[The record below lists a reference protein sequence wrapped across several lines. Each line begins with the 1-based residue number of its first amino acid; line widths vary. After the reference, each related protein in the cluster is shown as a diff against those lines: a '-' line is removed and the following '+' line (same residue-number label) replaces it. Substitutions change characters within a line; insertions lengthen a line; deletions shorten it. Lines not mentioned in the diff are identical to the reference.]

1 MPRLGQIVL
10 LVLLTL
16 VGSGEWASA
25 QWAVEDAANLVQ
37 NTTTAF
43 NSVKQVYNSSQQLI
57 AEYNIFRS
65 TVTQIENQVK
75 NLQRIPKGLNL
86 FDTLLAY
93 GNRID
98 ALLSQTNTLSFELDQ
113 AVRDF
118 DQLYRQA
125 AQLTSAHNALQLRQ
139 QLLNARLEAS
149 GMAVKMQS
157 VRTNLADLY
166 NRIAALLNGSWTAVG
181 NLDSQQIAAQQ
192 QALLLHSQREAQA
205 MIAAAQRLEAQRQA
219 EDVVLQQAAIQS
231 YLKATTLAPVGDW
244 QNGPQLEMKVR
255 GSLR

>member
-1 MPRLGQIVL
+1 MRRTGQIVIL
-10 LVLLTL
+10 ALLTL
-16 VGSGEWASA
+16 SLRCALASA
-25 QWAVEDAANLVQ
+25 QWAVIDGSNLIQ

-57 AEYNIFRS
+57 AEYNIFRNP
-65 TVTQIENQVK
+65 VTQIENQVK
-75 NLQRIPKGLNL
+75 NLQHMPAGLNL
-86 FDTLLAY
+86 FDTVMAY

-113 AVRDF
+113 AVKDF
-118 DQLYRQA
+118 DTLYRQA
-125 AQLTSAHNALQLRQ
+125 SQLTSAQGVLQLRQ
-139 QLLNARLEAS
+139 QLLSARLEAS
-149 GMAVKMQS
+149 GMAIKMQS

-166 NRIAALLNGSWTAVG
+166 NRIAGLLNGSWTASG

-192 QALLLHSQREAQA
+192 QALLMHSQQEAQA

-219 EDVVLQQAAIQS
+219 EDVVLQHAAIQS

-244 QNGPQLEMKVR
+244 QNGPTWWL
-255 GSLR
+255 